1 MSWDSRGFLCS
12 KRSRDDRVLGLFSD
26 LEVRASRS
34 FMKDSSTWQ
43 DFRINCLMGEKS
55 LGLGLLGLGKGL
67 EPLVWMEGWR
77 LDHLCLRHL
86 TQEEEGSVWP
96 T

>member
-1 MSWDSRGFLCS
+1 
-12 KRSRDDRVLGLFSD
+12 
-26 LEVRASRS
+26 
-34 FMKDSSTWQ
+34 
-43 DFRINCLMGEKS
+43 MGEKS

-96 T
+96 N